1 MSKTYTLELKFVL
14 TDEQQEKIV
23 EAAQR
28 VYAAGSPSI
37 AYEGETAREL
47 SAEEFVEGPGGA
59 LLHLID
65 QNTFLEELD
74 IRPDEVSHT
83 DPDYEAVD
91 DDEFADELEDDS
103 RPTVTGS
110 SADEDDLDEW
120 AEGLYLCRWPNG
132 EFSLVKAD
140 SKRDALVQL
149 DEWAGAEAEWL
160 VPLETFMAD
169 FRLDDDGT
177 IAFNEFGE
185 ETNNFIR
192 EHCYPELE
200 AMLASDAVR
209 SDPGQYSSVEKEVVK
224 AAVERERTRLWKNLP
239 EGPPAKTELGKR
251 IQKTMRTTGPVA
263 DHYVKLAAKRILESD
278 AGEDGKPN

>member
-1 MSKTYTLELKFVL
+1 MAKTYTLELKFVL
-14 TDEQQEKIV
+14 TDEQQEKVI
-23 EAAQR
+23 EAAR
-28 VYAAGSPSI
+28 RLYAAGSPSI
-37 AYEGETAREL
+37 AYEGETGREL
-47 SAEEFVEGPGGA
+47 SAEEFIEGPGGA

-65 QNTFLEELD
+65 QNTLLEELD

-83 DPDYEAVD
+83 DPDYEGGD
-91 DDEFADELEDDS
+91 DDEFADEREDDTTS
-103 RPTVTGS
+103 TVTGS

-120 AEGLYLCRWPNG
+120 SEGLDLCRWPNG
-132 EFSLVKAD
+132 EFSVVKAD

-169 FRLDDDGT
+169 FRLDDEGT

-200 AMLASDAVR
+200 AVFASEAVI
-209 SDPGQYSSVEKEVVK
+209 SDPDQYSSSRKGS
-224 AAVERERTRLWKNLP
+224 REGGRR
-239 EGPPAKTELGKR
+239 AGKD
-251 IQKTMRTTGPVA
+251 PS
-263 DHYVKLAAKRILESD
+263 LEEPS
-278 AGEDGKPN
+278 